1 MTDPLDDE
9 LRRRLTGLSADL
21 DGVSLPGPSAA
32 RRRAAKRTRNQVTG
46 GVLAGV
52 AVVAGGVF
60 AVGPSDLTATPEPAP
75 PASLSTL
82 NPEPTTATPGLDAA
96 LLTPADV
103 AGDTGAE
110 WTAAEAG
117 PEIACDPAATIDTMS
132 SVLDRAQ
139 VGFAAEAGEVRQDLV
154 RFADGGSATG
164 VADTLVSCLDEE
176 GDDGVPFVTDTLA
189 LTGVGDEGW
198 LTRYYMDPE
207 DQQATV
213 AVVAIV
219 RSGDVVSVTVQT
231 ETTADTVGDVQLDLA
246 VPAAAAARLCD
257 VLFGT
262 SCVAEPGT
270 EDLTGADLQPE
281 SSADAPE
288 DDPTGD
294 PTGDTTGG
302 PAEEAPSD
310 SEDDEP
316 TTPAEELLEL
326 ADDPFLTEADVT
338 AIGTATGFVRQP
350 EMDVD
355 FGSAPCLQDPM
366 GFGAV
371 TVAGLGYN
379 HELDASLYEWVGQ
392 LPDADSAFQVV
403 AAHTA
408 LPDVCGQVG
417 DDREQTVGE
426 PVAVEVDGAD
436 DAVVWTVESV
446 PTADN
451 GGSSTSFA
459 GLGVARVG
467 NLVVAVAFN
476 AMGDPSGGDW
486 PGVATGLLANAV
498 ARVAG

>member
-75 PASLSTL
+75 PASLSTV

-103 AGDTGAE
+103 AGDTGVE

-132 SVLDRAQ
+132 SILERAQ
-139 VGFAAEAGEVRQDLV
+139 AGFAAEAGEVRQDLV
-154 RFADGGSATG
+154 RFADGGSAAG
-164 VADTLVSCLDEE
+164 VADTLLTCLDEE
-176 GDDGVPFVTDTLA
+176 SAGDGALFVSDTLA

-198 LTRYYMDPE
+198 ITRYYLDPA

-231 ETTADTVGDVQLDLA
+231 ETTADTVGDVELDLA

-257 VLFGT
+257 VLFGIT
-262 SCVAEPGT
+262 CVAEPGT
-270 EDLTGADLQPE
+270 EDLTGADIQPE

-288 DDPTGD
+288 GDPTGD
-294 PTGDTTGG
+294 PTGEPSDG
-302 PAEEAPSD
+302 PAEEAP
-310 SEDDEP
+310 DDEP

-326 ADDPFLTEADVT
+326 AEDPFLTEADV
-338 AIGTATGFVRQP
+338 ASVGSATGFVRRP

-366 GFGAV
+366 GFGAI
-371 TVAGLGYN
+371 TVNGLGYN
-379 HELDASLYEWVGQ
+379 HDLDASIFEWVGQ

-403 AAHTA
+403 AAHTS
-408 LPDVCGQVG
+408 LPDVCGEV
-417 DDREQTVGE
+417 DADREQTVGE
-426 PVAVEVDGAD
+426 PVAVEVQGAD

-451 GGSSTSFA
+451 PGSETSFA

-486 PGVATGLLANAV
+486 PGVATGLLASAIQ
-498 ARVAG
+498 RVAG